1 MIFKGAFPQARARTH
16 THTRALFF
24 LSPSLTHTHTVRIM
38 VSSVDASLKQLV
50 VTIYL
55 PYFCIAI
62 GRSGYALLVPLFLR
76 YEYHSTDVFIGFC
89 QTLSA
94 ATGLLVSYKLG
105 QSVACCG
112 IKRSLQISTFVFIL
126 AFCSAT
132 FFHSDK
138 LFLITSVVY
147 GVAEP
152 SQFLPHH
159 TFLSAYVRNNLRGK
173 TNSCSGGTF
182 RIASIFGPMIT
193 AKFIE
198 LLGARLSFFCLCPSM
213 FVSFLLYFFCYPD
226 ELDKE
231 RKRRKREEDEGHA
244 IELSVVA
251 NEDPAHTATS
261 HAQDDEEKEGNA
273 VGERLIM
280 EKRVAV
286 MELLYDFRREY
297 SSIGIFIF
305 LLNCIREGRT
315 LMIPLTGLSNG
326 LTTFEI
332 ATCVSAGYG
341 SGASMFPVSG
351 YIMDNFGRRRNAM
364 AAVVGM
370 GCGFLLMSFV
380 GGFAGLLLSSIV
392 LGCSNGLSSGL
403 QMTLGADTAPNDNRR
418 SPYLGVYNMLG
429 SIGKVLGPLGAGLL
443 SFLFGAKLGALALSI
458 VCILAALWIFKCVD
472 ETLVKPQ
479 KAKQDTDA
487 ETDGQNNKKEERI

>member
-105 QSVACCG
+105 QSVAWCG

-198 LLGARLSFFCLCPSM
+198 LLGARLSFFCLSC
-213 FVSFLLYFFCYPD
+213 
-226 ELDKE
+226 
-231 RKRRKREEDEGHA
+231 
-244 IELSVVA
+244 
-251 NEDPAHTATS
+251 
-261 HAQDDEEKEGNA
+261 
-273 VGERLIM
+273 
-280 EKRVAV
+280 
-286 MELLYDFRREY
+286 
-297 SSIGIFIF
+297 
-305 LLNCIREGRT
+305 
-315 LMIPLTGLSNG
+315 
-326 LTTFEI
+326 
-332 ATCVSAGYG
+332 
-341 SGASMFPVSG
+341 SGATMTRCINKISNPITGKCISCKDG
-351 YIMDNFGRRRNAM
+351 E
-364 AAVVGM
+364 
-370 GCGFLLMSFV
+370 
-380 GGFAGLLLSSIV
+380 FADLDENRCQRCPHPSI
-392 LGCSNGLSSGL
+392 
-403 QMTLGADTAPNDNRR
+403 DP
-418 SPYLGVYNMLG
+418 
-429 SIGKVLGPLGAGLL
+429 SIDP
-443 SFLFGAKLGALALSI
+443 SI
-458 VCILAALWIFKCVD
+458 H
-472 ETLVKPQ
+472 
-479 KAKQDTDA
+479 
-487 ETDGQNNKKEERI
+487 